1 MNSVLQPLGIPQ
13 KSQPLPPPREEAET
27 GIDFV
32 AQHREADEAAQ
43 MLVQLNTTLSDE
55 VQPPTGY
62 VITSSQ
68 TGVKENDVSD
78 NAIPYVS
85 RRSSTPFDRVSTDI
99 SLDLLQ

>member
-13 KSQPLPPPREEAET
+13 KSQPREKRLKQ
-27 GIDFV
+27 GSILWPSI
-32 AQHREADEAAQ
+32 EADDAAQ
-43 MLVQLNTTLSDE
+43 MLVQLDTALRDE

-78 NAIPYVS
+78 NAIPYV
-85 RRSSTPFDRVSTDI
+85 RHGSSTPFDCISTDI
-99 SLDLLQ
+99 SPVLLQ

>member
-1 MNSVLQPLGIPQ
+1 
-13 KSQPLPPPREEAET
+13 
-27 GIDFV
+27 
-32 AQHREADEAAQ
+32 

-85 RRSSTPFDRVSTDI
+85 RRSSTPFDRISTDI

>member
-13 KSQPLPPPREEAET
+13 KSQPLPPREEAET
-27 GIDFV
+27 GIDLV
-32 AQHREADEAAQ
+32 AQHREAEEAAQ

-85 RRSSTPFDRVSTDI
+85 RRSSTPFDRISTDI